1 MSHRERAL
9 LPFARST
16 PRNTT
21 APAGLVGR
29 MRMRLVSVL
38 SWTHPIPA
46 PAMNFDRDRGGPLYL
61 VWQSG
66 HAEATPWAA
75 ILGSQYRTTSLQP
88 TCHIGDRILAPRVQ
102 PTPEHIASWPMCAV
116 RHNHTLLRGIRSP
129 LDLLLPFLLLSRG
142 PNGVYTGPSCSSI
155 TVCKARKELRA
166 SLHCARLWRT
176 SCSILLP

>member
-21 APAGLVGR
+21 TPAGLVGR

-46 PAMNFDRDRGGPLYL
+46 PAMNFDRDRGGPLCL

-116 RHNHTLLRGIRSP
+116 RHNHTLLRGIEA
-129 LDLLLPFLLLSRG
+129 LSTFSSRFYCCLEV
-142 PNGVYTGPSCSSI
+142 PMASTQVPSCSSI